1 MSHPFSNRMS
11 DVSVIAESL
20 LTQPALFPS
29 ESTAGAS
36 PAALAI
42 AKPRGSYTGE
52 RITQDEQRCLLVG
65 ALRALGLSDR
75 RISEMAGVSRES
87 IPSILAH
94 LEACGQIQ
102 PLKERVTGWVG
113 LLAEESAMA
122 SRDLVAL
129 IRAGDRSEGVTQ
141 ALRALGPML
150 GIATEK
156 MQLLTGQATEIV
168 ETREGARRVELDAWA
183 TEKWAMVEV
192 QSAPSESGSGVA
204 VANPAQGGAIRE
216 VQSEVQSFEVG
227 AEVGLAGPEA
237 AAAVEAA
244 VGQVGGGGP
253 RRAGGAMEDDG
264 SRGMQNL

>member
-1 MSHPFSNRMS
+1 MSHPFSGHIA
-11 DVSVIAESL
+11 DVSVIADSL
-20 LTQPALFPS
+20 LTQPALFPADAS
-29 ESTAGAS
+29 GGAS

-42 AKPRGSYTGE
+42 AKPRGAYTGQ
-52 RITQDEQRCLLVG
+52 RITQDEPRCLLVG

-75 RISEMAGVSRES
+75 RISDMAGVSRES
-87 IPSILAH
+87 IPAILLH
-94 LEACGQIQ
+94 LEARGQIQ

-141 ALRALGPML
+141 SLRALGPML

-168 ETREGARRVELDAWA
+168 ETRDAARRSELDAWA
-183 TEKWAMVEV
+183 TEKWAAVEV
-192 QSAPSESGSGVA
+192 ESVAPESGSGAA
-204 VANPAQGGAIRE
+204 VAFPAQSGAIRAA
-216 VQSEVQSFEVG
+216 QSEVQSVEVG

-237 AAAVEAA
+237 AAAVAA
-244 VGQVGGGGP
+244 EVGQVGGGGLG
-253 RRAGGAMEDDG
+253 AAAGAMEDDG
-264 SRGMQNL
+264 SRGMRNL